1 MKIYLLRFKKTS
13 VNLSIDE
20 ACDAVLDKN
29 ECIVPLGKLY
39 FVETVQIDSLFHI
52 SFKIK
57 LIRNLSQILSG
68 TF

>member
-13 VNLSIDE
+13 VNLNIDE
-20 ACDAVLDKN
+20 ACDAVLDNN

-39 FVETVQIDSLFHI
+39 FVETVQIDSLFHK